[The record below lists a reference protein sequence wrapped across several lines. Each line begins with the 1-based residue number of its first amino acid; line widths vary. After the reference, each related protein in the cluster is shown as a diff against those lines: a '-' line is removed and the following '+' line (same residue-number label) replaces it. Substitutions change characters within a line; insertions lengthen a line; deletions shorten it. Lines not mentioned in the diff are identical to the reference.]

1 MGTAIKTLR
10 HNEYYGLQK
19 TFDKLYSLSKNGSKF
34 KNLYPLLIS
43 ENNIML
49 AYRNIKSN
57 SGSKTAGTDNKTI
70 QDIEKLNKQI
80 LIDRIKN
87 KLSNYKPT
95 KVRRVYIEK
104 KNGKLRPLGI
114 PNIEDRIIQQCMKQ
128 ILEPIS
134 EAKFYQ
140 HSYGFR
146 PNRGT
151 HNAMARCMHLV
162 NQNQLTYVVDID
174 IKGFFDNVNH
184 NILIKKLWNMGIRD
198 KRILCIIKKM
208 LKAEIEGE
216 GKPEKG
222 TPQGGI
228 LSPLLANIYLNELD
242 WWIASQW
249 EEFPAKTQ
257 KEIKGQCNKNQPYS
271 NKSKKYRALRK
282 SNLKEMFIVRYADD
296 FKIFCR
302 NNKQAKKIYY
312 GINKWLKENLKL
324 DISPE
329 KSKII
334 NLVERKSNYLGFEM
348 KAYEKKN
355 KMRGK
360 YILRTYIS
368 NESLI
373 KIKTKLFEYI
383 KKIQKHPIQYQVV
396 QLNAYIIGIHEYYE
410 IASNVYLDL
419 NKINIYYRKMIQR
432 RLRNHISKE
441 GFKSQLYL
449 SRYENMKGYK
459 VAICNIQIYPLL
471 GVKNKPPMNF
481 NQKINNYTSEGRD
494 LIHSKLKNINYEVL
508 KFLREGN
515 KFKSVEWN
523 DIRISK
529 YTSQSGICAVSETPL
544 TINNLELHHI
554 IPKEIGGEDK
564 YQNCILI
571 TKDIHKLIHA
581 VNFDIIN
588 KYIKITNISEE
599 EIKKINKFRTKAG
612 NKVILIG

>member
-1 MGTAIKTLR
+1 M
-10 HNEYYGLQK
+10 
-19 TFDKLYSLSKNGSKF
+19 
-34 KNLYPLLIS
+34 
-43 ENNIML
+43 
-49 AYRNIKSN
+49 
-57 SGSKTAGTDNKTI
+57 
-70 QDIEKLNKQI
+70 
-80 LIDRIKN
+80 
-87 KLSNYKPT
+87 
-95 KVRRVYIEK
+95 RRVYIEK